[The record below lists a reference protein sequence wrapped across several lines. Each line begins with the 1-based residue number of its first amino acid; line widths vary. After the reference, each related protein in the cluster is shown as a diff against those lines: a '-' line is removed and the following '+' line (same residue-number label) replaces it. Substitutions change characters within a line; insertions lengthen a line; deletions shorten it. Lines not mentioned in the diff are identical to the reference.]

1 MPVSTP
7 NGYLDFTNATPR
19 ATKIIA
25 TSNVGIGTVIP
36 EFSLD
41 VHGTA
46 NVGTLT
52 ATTAT
57 VSGNVYAPNLP
68 LATIGSNLVT
78 WNDSTGVFQ
87 DSGGL
92 FSNKLAVVSEQ
103 PPSALAGAS
112 TTITNHGVYKVT
124 ASTGSPENA
133 FDKSAGTSWTAS
145 SDYGG
150 GGGTGV
156 YVPGTARL
164 HTSTEQGDW
173 IALEFPYKTTLRH
186 LTFTGNTE
194 KANLYATNDG
204 GITWTELKNWESGE
218 TTVVVDASGSYK
230 KYGLVTTKTTGSATL
245 SLTELRFFTESF
257 AIDGGVV
264 NTSGP
269 TFVGGNALIVPNGTT
284 TERPST
290 AVVGMIRYNSE
301 SGYFETYTIS
311 GWGSIATPPSIVSFS
326 PNPFA
331 YANVT
336 TEVITITGSFF
347 DAQSIV
353 QLEGADGTLYNT
365 TNFTFVD
372 NATIRFTIGTLV
384 SGQLANRPYKIAVTN
399 GAGLTTKSTQTLG
412 FGNPSIVS
420 FSPNPATYANVTTED
435 ITVTGSFFDA
445 QSSVQLEGVD
455 GTLYNTTN
463 FTFVDSGAIRFTI
476 GTLVSGQAANRPY
489 KIAVTNG
496 AGLTTKST
504 QTLGFGNPT
513 WSSPA
518 SGSTQSFDTVQST
531 TLTLSATDALGG
543 SSVSYSLVSG
553 SLPGGVTL
561 SGSTISGTSTESDGT
576 TNTVTIR
583 ATDTVDTSAY
593 TDLTFT
599 IVSTAP
605 GEAVFT
611 TTGTTS
617 WTVPTGVTSVSAVAV
632 GGGAGGMH
640 APGGGT
646 GSAGG
651 GGALTYANSFSVTP
665 GETLNIIVGAGGAG
679 GIYSS
684 STLPTNGG
692 ETSIRR
698 SSTKLIYAGG
708 GTVQALTTR
717 ITDFGIG
724 GSGGGTVTNTSY
736 KGGDGAPSET
746 TSRGT
751 RGAGLGGHGDEDPA
765 FCVNGTTSPGG
776 GGTNGGGA
784 GGYGVATTVGLGGG
798 CTSSGGG
805 GGGGGVNLYG
815 TSSGTSVTP
824 TLNGGPGGPGNASEA
839 HGQPGGSF
847 GGGGGSADDSATQGG
862 GDGGQG
868 AVRII
873 WGANRSFPSASVG
886 ESSSYGFV
894 STY

>member
-156 YVPGTARL
+156 YVPGTSRL

-284 TERPST
+284 NERPST

-301 SGYFETYTIS
+301 SGYVETYTIS

-326 PNPFA
+326 PNPA
-331 YANVT
+331 TYADVT

-347 DAQSIV
+347 DSSSIV

-365 TNFTFVD
+365 TDFTFVD
-372 NATIRFTIGTLV
+372 NATIRFKIGTLA
-384 SGQLANRPYKIAVTN
+384 SGQLANRPY
-399 GAGLTTKSTQTLG
+399 
-412 FGNPSIVS
+412 
-420 FSPNPATYANVTTED
+420 
-435 ITVTGSFFDA
+435 
-445 QSSVQLEGVD
+445 
-455 GTLYNTTN
+455 
-463 FTFVDSGAIRFTI
+463 R
-476 GTLVSGQAANRPY
+476 
-489 KIAVTNG
+489 IAVTNG

-518 SGSTQSFDTVQST
+518 SGSTQAFNTLSST
-531 TLTLSATDALGG
+531 TLTLSATDPLGG
-543 SSVSYSLVSG
+543 SAVSYSLVGG
-553 SLPGGVTL
+553 SLLGGLTL
-561 SGSTISGTSTESDGT
+561 SGNTISGTSTESSGT

-583 ATDTVDTSAY
+583 ATDTVDASAY

-599 IVSTAP
+599 IESITS

-611 TTGTTS
+611 TTGAIS
-617 WTVPTGVTSVSAVAV
+617 WTVPTGVTQVSAVAV
-632 GGGAGGMH
+632 GGGAGGMY
-640 APGGGT
+640 APSNGT

-665 GETLNIIVGAGGAG
+665 GETLSIIVGARGAG
-679 GIYSS
+679 GIFST
-684 STLPTNGG
+684 STLPTNGS
-692 ETSIRR
+692 ETSIKR

-708 GTVQALTTR
+708 GTVQALTT
-717 ITDFGIG
+717 TTTNFGIG

-765 FCVNGTTSPGG
+765 FCVNGTTNPNGG
-776 GGTNGGGA
+776 GNNGGGA

-824 TLNGGPGGPGNASEA
+824 TLDGGPGGSGGSATA

-847 GGGGGSADDSATQGG
+847 GGGGGSADDSATLGG

>member
-19 ATKIIA
+19 ATKVIA
-25 TSNVGIGTVIP
+25 TSNVGVGISNP
-36 EFSLD
+36 EFGLD

-133 FDKSAGTSWTAS
+133 FDKSGATSWTAS

-173 IALEFPYKTTLRH
+173 IALDFPYKTTLRH

-194 KANLYATNDG
+194 KANLYATNDNT
-204 GITWTELKNWESGE
+204 TWTELKNWESGE

-284 TERPST
+284 DERPST
-290 AVVGMIRYNSE
+290 AVPGMLRYNSTTD
-301 SGYFETYTIS
+301 YFETYTTN
-311 GWGSIATPPSIVSFS
+311 GWASIATPPSI
-326 PNPFA
+326 
-331 YANVT
+331 
-336 TEVITITGSFF
+336 
-347 DAQSIV
+347 
-353 QLEGADGTLYNT
+353 L
-365 TNFTFVD
+365 
-372 NATIRFTIGTLV
+372 
-384 SGQLANRPYKIAVTN
+384 
-399 GAGLTTKSTQTLG
+399 
-412 FGNPSIVS
+412 S
-420 FSPNPATYANVTTED
+420 FSPNPATYANVTTEV
-435 ITVTGSFFDA
+435 ITVSGSSFDSE
-445 QSSVQLEGVD
+445 SSVRLEGAD
-455 GTLYNTTN
+455 GTLYDTTN
-463 FTFVDSGAIRFTI
+463 FTFVDSGTIRFTI

-489 KIAVTNG
+489 KITVTNG

-504 QTLGFGNPT
+504 QTLGFEGPT

-518 SGSTQSFDTVQST
+518 SGSTQQFSTLSST

-543 SSVSYSLVSG
+543 SSVSYSVVG
-553 SLPGGVTL
+553 SLPGGLTL
-561 SGSTISGTSTESDGT
+561 VGSTISGTSTESGGT

-599 IVSTAP
+599 IETVAPLYAFTSHTFTNAGATGRIGPTLSQLTTAYTPSWTDDTNYFNVTDGIQEWTVPRTGTYRIEAWGAQGGGTSTQAKGARMRGDFELQRNQVIRILVGQQPPTGAVGSGGGGGTFVVKSPYNTNASILVIAGGGGGYYDPP
-605 GEAVFT
+605 GIG
-611 TTGTTS
+611 GTTS
-617 WTVPTGVTSVSAVAV
+617 NDGTSGADNTEQGGSNGSGGSASS
-632 GGGAGGMH
+632 GNYGGAGGGGFIGSGGDMNVGYLVTNSGGY
-640 APGGGT
+640 AFTSGGYGGVDGSPNYNGVGGFGGGGASGYGPGGGGGYSGGAGDWSNGAGT
-646 GSAGG
+646 DLESAGG
-651 GGALTYANSFSVTP
+651 GGSYNNGSNQSNSSDVR
-665 GETLNIIVGAGGAG
+665 V
-679 GIYSS
+679 
-684 STLPTNGG
+684 
-692 ETSIRR
+692 
-698 SSTKLIYAGG
+698 
-708 GTVQALTTR
+708 
-717 ITDFGIG
+717 
-724 GSGGGTVTNTSY
+724 
-736 KGGDGAPSET
+736 
-746 TSRGT
+746 
-751 RGAGLGGHGDEDPA
+751 GHGQ
-765 FCVNGTTSPGG
+765 V
-776 GGTNGGGA
+776 
-784 GGYGVATTVGLGGG
+784 
-798 CTSSGGG
+798 
-805 GGGGGVNLYG
+805 
-815 TSSGTSVTP
+815 
-824 TLNGGPGGPGNASEA
+824 
-839 HGQPGGSF
+839 
-847 GGGGGSADDSATQGG
+847 
-862 GDGGQG
+862 
-868 AVRII
+868 II
-873 WGANRSFPSASVG
+873 
-886 ESSSYGFV
+886 SYL
-894 STY
+894 

>member
-284 TERPST
+284 SERPST
-290 AVVGMIRYNSE
+290 AVVGMFRYNSTTD
-301 SGYFETYTIS
+301 YFETYRAS
-311 GWGSIATPPSIVSFS
+311 GWSSIAPPPGIVSIS
-326 PNPFA
+326 PSSIA

-336 TEVITITGSFF
+336 TEVITVDGSSF
-347 DAQSIV
+347 DSESSV
-353 QLEGADGTLYNT
+353 RLEGADGTLYDT
-365 TNFTFVD
+365 TNFTFVN

-384 SGQLANRPYKIAVTN
+384 SGQSANRPYKIVVTN
-399 GAGLTTKSTQTLG
+399 GAGLTNKSTQT
-412 FGNPSIVS
+412 I
-420 FSPNPATYANVTTED
+420 
-435 ITVTGSFFDA
+435 
-445 QSSVQLEGVD
+445 
-455 GTLYNTTN
+455 
-463 FTFVDSGAIRFTI
+463 
-476 GTLVSGQAANRPY
+476 
-489 KIAVTNG
+489 
-496 AGLTTKST
+496 
-504 QTLGFGNPT
+504 GFGNPT

-518 SGSTQSFDTVQST
+518 SGSTQEFNTIGST
-531 TLTLSATDALGG
+531 AVTLSATDATGG

-553 SLPGGVTL
+553 SLPGGLTL
-561 SGSTISGTSTESDGT
+561 SGSTISGTSTESAGT

-583 ATDTVDTSAY
+583 ATDTADASAY

-599 IVSTAP
+599 IESITS

-611 TTGTTS
+611 TTGTIS
-617 WTVPTGVTSVSAVAV
+617 WTVPTGVTQVSAVAV
-632 GGGAGGMH
+632 GGGAGGMY
-640 APGGGT
+640 APGNGT

-665 GETLNIIVGAGGAG
+665 GETLSIIVGARGAG
-679 GIYSS
+679 GIFSPA
-684 STLPTNGG
+684 TLPTNGS

-708 GTVQALTTR
+708 GTVQATTSQS
-717 ITDFGIG
+717 TDFGLG
-724 GSGGGTVTNTSY
+724 GTGGGTVTHTTYS
-736 KGGDGAPSET
+736 GGNGAPSET

-751 RGAGLGGHGDEDPA
+751 RGAGLGGHGDEDAA
-765 FCVNGTTSPGG
+765 FCVNGTTDPAA

-798 CTSSGGG
+798 CTRSGGG

-815 TSSGTSVTP
+815 TGSGTSVTP
-824 TLNGGPGGPGNASEA
+824 TLDGGPGGSGGSATA

-847 GGGGGSADDSATQGG
+847 GGGGGSADDSATLGG

-873 WGANRSFPSASVG
+873 WGANRSFPSTNTS
-886 ESSSYGFV
+886 ESASYGSV